1 MEERGQ
7 WETRTSFILAAIGS
21 AIGLGNIWRFP
32 YICANNGGGA
42 FLIAFVIALITAGI
56 PILIM
61 ELSIGHKF
69 QKAASGSFAS
79 INSRFEVLGWFV
91 IGLAFVIT
99 CYYAAVMSWAF
110 KYLWD
115 AFTLAWGDNT
125 SDFFFKDT
133 LGITSGPLEFGGI
146 KMPLLI
152 GLVLTW
158 VSIVGCIWKGPETVG
173 KVVYAT
179 VLIPWIILMVL
190 VIRGV
195 TLDGAGIGLAY
206 YLKPTFAKLLDGK
219 VWLAAYTQVFFSL
232 SIGFAIMFA
241 YGSYLP
247 KKTNLVTN
255 AYIVAI
261 CDALTAL
268 VGGLAVFGALGYLSS
283 QTGTPITELKASG
296 PGLAFVVYPMIINK
310 LPMLNTLFGILFFVM
325 LLTLGID
332 SAFSL
337 VEAVTSGIRDKFGWS
352 HKKANL
358 MVSYIGFVFGLLFI
372 SGAGLY
378 WLDIVDY
385 FMNFFGLAI
394 AILIECIVIGWI
406 FKTTRLMDHVNTL
419 PGLKIGKVWEIM
431 IKFIAPLVLFALLI
445 TELVARFKAPY
456 EGYPRGAELIG
467 AAIIF
472 VIIPVAAVIFAK
484 AKGVE
489 AAGTELKKGEGIEAD
504 DKGGSD
510 HRK

>member
-7 WETRTSFILAAIGS
+7 WENRTSFVLAAIGS

-56 PILIM
+56 PILIL
-61 ELSIGHKF
+61 ELSVGHKF

-79 INSRFEVLGWFV
+79 IHPKYEALGWMLIGIGFV
-91 IGLAFVIT
+91 IV

-115 AFTLAWGDNT
+115 AFTLAWGENT

-133 LGITSGPLEFGGI
+133 LGLTSGPFEFGGI
-146 KMPLLI
+146 KTPLLI
-152 GLVLTW
+152 GLILTW
-158 VSIVGCIWKGPETVG
+158 MAIIACVWKGPETVG

-179 VLIPWIILMVL
+179 VLIPWLILIVL

-206 YLKPTFAKLLDGK
+206 YLKPTFSKLISGR

-232 SIGFAIMFA
+232 SIGFAIMIA

-247 KKTNLVTN
+247 KKTQLVTN

-261 CDALTAL
+261 ADSLTAL
-268 VGGLAVFGALGYLSS
+268 IGGLAVFGALGYLSN

-296 PGLAFVVYPMIINK
+296 PGLAFVVYPTIINN
-310 LPMLNTLFGILFFVM
+310 LPVLNTLFGVLFFLM

-337 VEAVTSGIRDKFGWS
+337 LEGVTCGIRDKFGWS
-352 HKKANL
+352 HKKTNL
-358 MVSYIGFVFGLLFI
+358 TVSAVAFLFGLLFV

-385 FMNFFGLAI
+385 FMNFFGLAL
-394 AILIECIVIGWI
+394 ACLIECIVIGWV
-406 FKTTRLMDHVNTL
+406 FKTTRLMSHVNSM
-419 PGLKIGKVWEIM
+419 PGMKIGKVWEIM
-431 IKFIAPLVLFALLI
+431 IKFVAPLVLFALLV
-445 TELVARFKAPY
+445 TEVVARFKAPY

-467 AAIIF
+467 VAVMF
-472 VIIPVAAVIFAK
+472 VFIPVAAVILTEL
-484 AKGVE
+484 KGVE
-489 AAGTELKKGEGIEAD
+489 TAGKEDT
-504 DKGGSD
+504 
-510 HRK
+510 